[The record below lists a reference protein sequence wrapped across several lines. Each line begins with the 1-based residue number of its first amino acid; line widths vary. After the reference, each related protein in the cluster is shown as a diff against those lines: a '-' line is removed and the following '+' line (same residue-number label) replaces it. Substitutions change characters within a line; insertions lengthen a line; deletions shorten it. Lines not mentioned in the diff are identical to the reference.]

1 MMSRS
6 TGAGAES
13 SAEMWGSRSEVFRR
27 AKVALGKE
35 VSERLTSLTTR
46 LLHSTSSI
54 STMPELI
61 DDHVS
66 VKQCRHA
73 VTALMEYV
81 LKEKQKREEN
91 ELLPGKEENIWL
103 QIAVKEV
110 HAEAK
115 LKPHRMCVEL
125 DFLVFELTLWIALS
139 NILLLTLVHL
149 LSALLR
155 RIPNENTRI
164 S

>member
-1 MMSRS
+1 
-6 TGAGAES
+6 
-13 SAEMWGSRSEVFRR
+13 
-27 AKVALGKE
+27 
-35 VSERLTSLTTR
+35 
-46 LLHSTSSI
+46 
-54 STMPELI
+54 MPELI

-66 VKQCRHA
+66 VKQCGRA

-115 LKPHRMCVEL
+115 LKPHKMCVKL

-139 NILLLTLVHL
+139 NILLLILVHL
-149 LSALLR
+149 LFALLR